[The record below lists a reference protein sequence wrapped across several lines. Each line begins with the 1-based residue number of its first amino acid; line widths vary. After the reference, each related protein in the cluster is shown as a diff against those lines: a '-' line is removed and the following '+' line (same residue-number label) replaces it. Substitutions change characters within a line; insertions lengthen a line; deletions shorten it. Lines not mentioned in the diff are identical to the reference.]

1 MYVARLTQLDAC
13 GLCEQKFTETSLNFT
28 LRVSQNLH
36 KALIIPRLHDA
47 VTDVTL
53 RKKAD
58 KFVLVLKKKTE
69 FTWYSLKKSA

>member
-1 MYVARLTQLDAC
+1 MPLDVVA
-13 GLCEQKFTETSLNFT
+13 EQKFTETSLNFT
-28 LRVSQNLH
+28 IRVSQNLN
-36 KALIIPRLHDA
+36 KSLIIPRLHDA

-69 FTWYSLKKSA
+69 FTWYDLKKAL